1 MRRKSKNLLASL
13 TMFALLFS
21 LFQPTFAVGAEGTL
35 ATPLVEKENV
45 EITSGTFYDLSG
57 SNAGH
62 NICGISVDQYRAIS
76 ITVQRVERNK
86 RQPGPAFPCVHDSAG
101 DIGHGTE
108 KHG

>member
-21 LFQPTFAVGAEGTL
+21 LFQPTFAVGVKGTL

-57 SNAGH
+57 EPEAEEIYALTQGTIYVEFQST
-62 NICGISVDQYRAIS
+62 STEQYQS
-76 ITVQRVERNK
+76 L
-86 RQPGPAFPCVHDSAG
+86 AFPCVYDSAG

>member
-57 SNAGH
+57 
-62 NICGISVDQYRAIS
+62 
-76 ITVQRVERNK
+76 
-86 RQPGPAFPCVHDSAG
+86 
-101 DIGHGTE
+101 
-108 KHG
+108 

>member
-45 EITSGTFYDLSG
+45 EITSGPVQG
-57 SNAGH
+57 
-62 NICGISVDQYRAIS
+62 NINHCSACRTEQATTRTGISMC
-76 ITVQRVERNK
+76 T
-86 RQPGPAFPCVHDSAG
+86 
-101 DIGHGTE
+101 
-108 KHG
+108 